1 LLAAK
6 RVVMDEFVPCS
17 VCSRT
22 PLIGEEVTVL
32 GRGGGESPVC
42 SLCLERPRTE
52 TLGEPLRR
60 ERMRTAAG
68 AANVRLSSP
77 APAPSIERRRATPV
91 S

>member
-1 LLAAK
+1 
-6 RVVMDEFVPCS
+6 MDEFAPCS
-17 VCSRT
+17 ICSRT
-22 PLIGEEVTVL
+22 PLIGEEVTVIAKG
-32 GRGGGESPVC
+32 GRESPVC

-52 TLGEPLRR
+52 SLGEPLRR

-68 AANVRLSSP
+68 AANVRRSWP